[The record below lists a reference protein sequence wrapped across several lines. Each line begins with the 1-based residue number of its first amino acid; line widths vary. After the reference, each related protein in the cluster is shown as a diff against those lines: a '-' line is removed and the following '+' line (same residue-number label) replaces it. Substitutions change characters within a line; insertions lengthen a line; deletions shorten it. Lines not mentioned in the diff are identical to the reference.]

1 MSAPYTKRPLI
12 GITVRIDPDKDTYHL
27 RSTYPRAIQ
36 QAGGTPLLIPLITEP
51 GYLEAIVNAL
61 DGALLTGNP
70 GDVDPARYGQAPHV
84 ALGPVHPERDETDA
98 RLLQLA
104 DAKRLPVLAICYGM
118 QMLNVHRGGTLF
130 QDLSAQVENVMQH
143 QQRGSFRRVA
153 HGIQIDRES
162 LLAKLAGGV
171 TARVNSHH
179 HQGIDE
185 LGRDLRP
192 IAWAADGVIEAV
204 AGTRPDHFV
213 LGVQWHP
220 EINADHDPFSQALFK
235 HFVAEA
241 ALHRQGPP
249 LE

>member
-1 MSAPYTKRPLI
+1 MVAPYTKPPVI

-27 RSTYPRAIQ
+27 RTTYPRAIL
-36 QAGGTPLLIPLITEP
+36 QAGGIPLLIPLLTEP
-51 GYLEAIVNAL
+51 GYLDAVAQKL
-61 DGALLTGNP
+61 DGILLSGNP

-84 ALGPVHPERDETDA
+84 ALGAVHPERDETDLQ
-98 RLLQLA
+98 LLHLA

-118 QMLNVHRGGTLF
+118 QILNVHRGGTLL
-130 QDLSAQVENVMQH
+130 QDLSSQVENVMQH
-143 QQRGSFRRVA
+143 QQRGTFRRLA
-153 HGIQIDRES
+153 HGIQIDPAS
-162 LLAKLAGGV
+162 LLAKLAGSI

-179 HQGIDE
+179 HQAIDE

-204 AGTRPDHFV
+204 VGTQPNHFV

-220 EINADHDPFSQALFK
+220 EINTDHDPLSQALFK
-235 HFVAEA
+235 RFVTEA
-241 ALHRQGPP
+241 ALYRQGLP

>member
-1 MSAPYTKRPLI
+1 MPAPYTKPPII

-27 RSTYPRAIQ
+27 RTTYPRAILH
-36 QAGGTPLLIPLITEP
+36 AGGIPLLIPLLTEP
-51 GYLEAIVNAL
+51 GYLDAVAQAL
-61 DGALLTGNP
+61 DGILLTGNP
-70 GDVDPARYGQAPHV
+70 GDVDPFRYGQAPHV
-84 ALGPVHPERDETDA
+84 ALGPVHPERDETD
-98 RLLQLA
+98 LQLLRIA
-104 DAKRLPVLAICYGM
+104 DARRIPVFAICYGM
-118 QMLNVHRGGTLF
+118 QLLNVHRGGTLF
-130 QDLSAQVENVMQH
+130 QDLPSQVENVMQH
-143 QQRGSFRRVA
+143 QQRGTFRRVA
-153 HGIQIDRES
+153 HGIQIDRDS

-171 TARVNSHH
+171 TVRVNSHH

-185 LGRDLRP
+185 LGRDLRA

-204 AGTRPDHFV
+204 VGTQPSHFV

-220 EINADHDPFSQALFK
+220 EINADHDSFSQALFK

>member
-1 MSAPYTKRPLI
+1 MPTPYTKRPII

-27 RSTYPRAIQ
+27 RTTYPHAILH
-36 QAGGTPLLIPLITEP
+36 AGGTPLLLPLLTEAS
-51 GYLEAIVNAL
+51 YLDTVANLL
-61 DGALLTGNP
+61 DGLLLTGNP
-70 GDVDPARYGQAPHV
+70 GDVDPMRYGQAPHV

-98 RLLQLA
+98 HLLELA

-130 QDLSAQVENVMQH
+130 QDLTAQVENVMQH

-153 HGIQIDRES
+153 HGIQIDRDS
-162 LLAKLAGGV
+162 LLAKLAGGI

-179 HQGIDE
+179 HQAIDE

-204 AGTRPDHFV
+204 IGTRPNHFV

-220 EINADHDPFSQALFK
+220 EINAENDPFSQALFK

-241 ALHRQGPP
+241 ALYQQGPP